1 MDAETRGP
9 VTPGGQQPTRPA
21 VSDAVGAYLKEI
33 GRIPLLTREQ
43 EVDLARRAETGD
55 QDARRRLIEANL
67 RLVVSV
73 AKRHTGR
80 GLDLLDLVQEGNRGL
95 IRAVEKFDWRRGFKF
110 STYATWWIR
119 QAVTR
124 AIAEQA
130 RTIRVPVHVSEK
142 YGKIRAASRR
152 LVQEHGRDPAPED
165 LARLTRLSADEVG
178 AILRAMHDPVSLD
191 TPIGE
196 SGESALGELLEDT
209 SVPSPDDAAAAS
221 LLKRQIATALDDL
234 APRERRVLALRFGLG
249 GGRPQTLQE
258 VGREFG
264 LTRERIRQIERSA
277 LRKLRQSERAGRLR
291 DFAE

>member
-1 MDAETRGP
+1 MDVKTRLP
-9 VTPGGQQPTRPA
+9 VTTGDEPRIRPA
-21 VSDAVGAYLKEI
+21 ASDAVGAYLKEI

-43 EVDLARRAETGD
+43 EVALARRAEAGD

-73 AKRHTGR
+73 AKRHMGR

-119 QAVTR
+119 QAITR

-152 LVQEHGRDPAPED
+152 LVQERGRDPMPED
-165 LARLTRLSADEVG
+165 LARLTQMPADEVG
-178 AILRAMHDPVSLD
+178 AILRAMQDPVSLD
-191 TPIGE
+191 APVGE
-196 SGESALGELLEDT
+196 AGESALRELLEDT
-209 SVPSPDDAAAAS
+209 SIPSPDDAAAAT
-221 LLKRQIATALDDL
+221 LLKGQISAALDSL
-234 APRERRVLALRFGLG
+234 TPRERRVLTLRFGLG
-249 GGRPQTLQE
+249 GRRPHTLLE

-264 LTRERIRQIERSA
+264 LTRERIRQIERNA